1 MLKTIN
7 WAMRLCCTGLVAGTL
22 LLAGPGASLADPP
35 SWNNRANHSDRG
47 EHRDRGDRGNRGG
60 HSEQRDHGDRADRVV
75 RVDRS
80 DRGEHRDR
88 GVRWSRDDRDGH
100 RDRDRH
106 YTSRDHGGDHYR
118 SVTKVIYQGRPYVAP
133 HHRTRRYRD
142 VLVVR
147 PYGYWYPGYGY
158 YDHDDDAYK
167 WLSFT
172 AIALKLLDN
181 LNEQQQRE
189 HEAAQ
194 IAATTAPIGE
204 TIIWREGGASGAV
217 TATREGTT
225 PSGRYCREF
234 LQEVTIG
241 GRKEEA
247 YGTACR
253 QPDGAWE
260 VISVD
265 RP

>member
-1 MLKTIN
+1 MIPYQTR
-7 WAMRLCCTGLVAGTL
+7 RLITMGKRISRAIRRWSTGLVAGML
-22 LLAGPGASLADPP
+22 LMAGTAPAFADSP
-35 SWNNRANHSDRG
+35 DRYY
-47 EHRDRGDRGNRGG
+47 RDDYRDYRGDRSYGKHYKAPTIRSRGK
-60 HSEQRDHGDRADRVV
+60 VFV
-75 RVDRS
+75 PP
-80 DRGEHRDR
+80 
-88 GVRWSRDDRDGH
+88 GH
-100 RDRDRH
+100 RQRW
-106 YTSRDHGGDHYR
+106 
-118 SVTKVIYQGRPYVAP
+118 
-133 HHRTRRYRD
+133 YRD

-225 PSGRYCREF
+225 TSGRYCREF

-241 GRKEEA
+241 GRKEQA

>member
-1 MLKTIN
+1 MRKTIT
-7 WAMRLCCTGLVAGTL
+7 WAMRLGCAG
-22 LLAGPGASLADPP
+22 LLAGSFLLVGPGPAFADPP
-35 SWNNRANHSDRG
+35 HRDNRADFKK
-47 EHRDRGDRGNRGG
+47 
-60 HSEQRDHGDRADRVV
+60 Q
-75 RVDRS
+75 
-80 DRGEHRDR
+80 
-88 GVRWSRDDRDGH
+88 GVRWNKDDRGGH

-106 YTSRDHGGDHYR
+106 YAPRERYR
-118 SVTKVIYQGRPYVAP
+118 GYYHDEPKVIYRGRPYGAP
-133 HHRTRRYRD
+133 HHRTRWYRD

-204 TIIWREGGASGAV
+204 TIIWREGGAAGAV

-225 PSGRYCREF
+225 TSGRYCREF
-234 LQEVTIG
+234 LQEVSIG
-241 GRKEEA
+241 GRKEQA

-265 RP
+265 GP

>member
-1 MLKTIN
+1 MGKSITRAL
-7 WAMRLCCTGLVAGTL
+7 RLCCTGLVAGTL
-22 LLAGPGASLADPP
+22 LLAGAGSAIADPP
-35 SWNNRANHSDRG
+35 
-47 EHRDRGDRGNRGG
+47 HRDNR
-60 HSEQRDHGDRADRVV
+60 SDHGDRSA
-75 RVDRS
+75 S
-80 DRGEHRDR
+80 RDR
-88 GVRWSRDDRDGH
+88 GGGKHSKDHGKRVVTWDRDDRRHDRDGH
-100 RDRDRH
+100 RDRDRDYAPRKRH
-106 YTSRDHGGDHYR
+106 RDHYYTE
-118 SVTKVIYQGRPYVAP
+118 TKVIYRDRP
-133 HHRTRRYRD
+133 HHRKRQYRD

-147 PYGYWYPGYGY
+147 PYGYWYPGYGHY
-158 YDHDDDAYK
+158 HHDDDAYK

-172 AIALKLLDN
+172 AIALKFLDN

-194 IAATTAPIGE
+194 VTATTAPIGE
-204 TIIWREGGASGAV
+204 TIIWREGGAAGAV

-241 GRKEEA
+241 GRKEAA

-260 VISVD
+260 VISAG
-265 RP
+265 

>member
-1 MLKTIN
+1 MGKKTCWTIRQCGTVLFAGML
-7 WAMRLCCTGLVAGTL
+7 V
-22 LLAGPGASLADPP
+22 LAGIAPAFADPP
-35 SWNNRANHSDRG
+35 FG
-47 EHRDRGDRGNRGG
+47 YYRDYRGG
-60 HSEQRDHGDRADRVV
+60 PW
-75 RVDRS
+75 DRS
-80 DRGEHRDR
+80 SGMHGKGPWAGKRG
-88 GVRWSRDDRDGH
+88 GSFVPPGH
-100 RDRDRH
+100 RKRW
-106 YTSRDHGGDHYR
+106 
-118 SVTKVIYQGRPYVAP
+118 
-133 HHRTRRYRD
+133 YRD

-158 YDHDDDAYK
+158 YEQDDDAYK

-194 IAATTAPIGE
+194 VAATTAPIGE
-204 TIIWREGGASGAV
+204 TIIWREGSATGAV

-225 PSGRYCREF
+225 TSGRYCREF
-234 LQEVTIG
+234 LQEVSIG

-265 RP
+265 GS